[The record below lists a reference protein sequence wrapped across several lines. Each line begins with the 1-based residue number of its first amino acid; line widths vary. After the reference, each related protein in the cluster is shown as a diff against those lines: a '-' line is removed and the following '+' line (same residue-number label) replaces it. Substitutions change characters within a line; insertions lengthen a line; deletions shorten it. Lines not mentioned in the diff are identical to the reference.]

1 MLGKNFIH
9 TIELHFSNKCSGDCI
24 CCSKA
29 HGGDSKQMVSKE
41 VVEATIRNLKHVE
54 FNWLQLGGDGDSF
67 LNPVFIPSLRRY
79 RAEFPNK
86 GLCLF
91 TNGSL
96 LTKNMTDVLTS
107 ERLLD
112 DIQTRID
119 SLNPD
124 LYRQS
129 TGMSLDKVIDNIK
142 YFFLQN
148 DFIRYHIIYFPLYA
162 YKHMCKKVL
171 NKDVPAHWHRIDES
185 LLRDESAEVRK
196 FFYTLPRNE
205 KMTEAQMN
213 FRISPICLW
222 GEREDIPPAF
232 NKSCT
237 QLPERK
243 GCFRNQVYI
252 YPNGNI
258 GCCAYDDAQNTFV
271 IGNVLESDTAVND
284 LWASD
289 KRVKIINDVREGKYY
304 GKYPCTNPDACGMYF
319 VDNSINYGDAYERE
333 HTVKSV
339 AR

>member
-1 MLGKNFIH
+1 MSNKPFIH
-9 TIELHFSNKCSGDCI
+9 TIELHFSNKCTGDCI

-29 HGGDSKQMVSKE
+29 HGGSSPQMVSAE
-41 VVEATIRNLKHVE
+41 VVDATIRNLQHIE

-67 LNPVFIPSLRRY
+67 LNPEFIPSLRKY
-79 RAEFPNK
+79 RKAFPNV

-91 TNGSL
+91 SNGSM
-96 LTKNMTDVLTS
+96 LTEDMSDVLIT

-129 TGMSLDKVIDNIK
+129 TGLSLDKVLNNIQ
-142 YFFLQN
+142 YFYLMN

-162 YKHMCKKVL
+162 YKYLCKQML
-171 NKDVPAHWHRIDES
+171 NKDMPTHWHRIDES
-185 LLRDESAEVRK
+185 LLRDEAAEVK
-196 FFYTLPRNE
+196 QFFYTLPRNE

-222 GEREDIPPAF
+222 GEREDIPPVF
-232 NKSCT
+232 DKVCT
-237 QLPERK
+237 QLPENK
-243 GCFRNQVYI
+243 GCFRNQTYI

-258 GCCAYDDAQNTFV
+258 GSCAYDDAQDTF
-271 IGNVLESDTAVND
+271 ILGNVLTSDTA
-284 LWASD
+284 LKEAWEGT
-289 KRVKIINDVREGKYY
+289 KRQQFIDGVRSGRFF
-304 GKYPCTNPDACGMYF
+304 GTYPCTNPVACGMYF
-319 VDNSINYGDAYERE
+319 VDKSVNYGDAYERN
-333 HTVKSV
+333 HKVSSL